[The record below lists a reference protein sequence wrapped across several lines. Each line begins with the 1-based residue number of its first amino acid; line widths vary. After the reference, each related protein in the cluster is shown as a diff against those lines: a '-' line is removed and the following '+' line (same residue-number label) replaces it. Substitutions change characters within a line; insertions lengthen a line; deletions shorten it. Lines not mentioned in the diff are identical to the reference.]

1 LGTLFPRLMMTRKGN
16 VSRVFRGILLT
27 LALLQASAA
36 GVRFSHFA
44 ELGAVQRV
52 EARTETREILEFAKR
67 YETAPVDARVDRVW
81 HAIPGLSGWELK
93 VDESL
98 EATRKH
104 RDGQVHLVWN
114 RVRPRV
120 SLADLRPEPIYRGPK
135 EERAVSLMFNVS
147 WGEEYVPSILKT
159 LDSSGVKAT
168 FFLDGQWVRK
178 HPDIARQI
186 RDSGQEI
193 GSHGTG
199 HPDFRKLAGAKLERQ
214 VVETNN
220 VIKSTLGVQPTL
232 LAPPAGSFDMRTVHA
247 TARHGMHTILWTAD
261 TLDWRRP
268 APAVILQR
276 VKSQVEPGALVL
288 MHPTAPTAKALPEL
302 IRQLRSDGYR
312 FKTVGQVVR
321 EESAV
326 VPPASLSQKT

>member
-1 LGTLFPRLMMTRKGN
+1 
-16 VSRVFRGILLT
+16 VFRGILLA

-36 GVRFSHFA
+36 GVKLSHFA
-44 ELGAVQRV
+44 ELGAVQAV
-52 EARTETREILEFAKR
+52 EARTETREILESAKS

-81 HAIPGLSGWELK
+81 HAIPGLSGWELN

-98 EATRKH
+98 EETRKH
-104 RDGQVHLVWN
+104 KDGQVHLVWN

-135 EERAVSLMFNVS
+135 EDRAVSLMFNVS
-147 WGEEYVPSILKT
+147 WGEEYVPSILQT
-159 LDSSGVKAT
+159 LAASGIKAT

-178 HPDIARQI
+178 HPDLAAQI
-186 RDSGQEI
+186 RDHGHEI

-214 VVETNN
+214 VVDTNT

-232 LAPPAGSFDMRTVHA
+232 LAPPAGAFDIRTVQTA
-247 TARHGMHTILWTAD
+247 ARHGMYTILWTTD

-268 APAVILQR
+268 APAVILRR
-276 VKSQVEPGALVL
+276 VKLQVVPGSLVL

-302 IRQLRSDGYR
+302 IRQLRADGYR